1 MNWDAIGAVGEIL
14 GALAVVGTL
23 AYLATQM
30 KQNSASL
37 RRANEY
43 AQASSIHETNA
54 LFTHVFAPLVE
65 NAEMATIYTKALDGE
80 VLDKVETTRFTTFI
94 KLYLAWAEDVFYQQE
109 TELGFAAHVDTA
121 VFFNTIGPYI
131 REHPFATPIAWPKWV
146 SHLRSAASVILTTTR
161 WPRPSMGYS
170 RRK

>member
-80 VLDKVETTRFTTFI
+80 VLDKVETTRFATFI
-94 KLYLAWAEDVFYQQE
+94 QMYLAWAEDVFYQQE
-109 TELGFAAHVDTA
+109 TELGFAAHLDTA
-121 VFFNTIGPYI
+121 DFFNAIGPYI
-131 REHPFATPIAWPKWV
+131 RELTSTQAGQTWWETEANRHFTPPFLEALTRY
-146 SHLRSAASVILTTTR
+146 LDSAR
-161 WPRPSMGYS
+161 
-170 RRK
+170 